1 MADAI
6 TNFNFLQPSN
16 FKVVIDR
23 KRFGNLEFY
32 AQRVAHPGVTVNNPP
47 NPFRG
52 IQNVVV
58 PGDTLS
64 VDTLSLDILLDE
76 GMSSYTEIYEWIT
89 GLINRRSKR
98 QDIRTST
105 SDPDLVD
112 ITLSIMSSH
121 NNTVKYIRY
130 IDCVPI
136 NLGTLL
142 LESTTGDTNVLTFPV
157 TFACTNF
164 ELLKAS

>member
-1 MADAI
+1 
-6 TNFNFLQPSN
+6 
-16 FKVVIDR
+16 
-23 KRFGNLEFY
+23 
-32 AQRVAHPGVTVNNPP
+32 
-47 NPFRG
+47 
-52 IQNVVV
+52 
-58 PGDTLS
+58 
-64 VDTLSLDILLDE
+64 
-76 GMSSYTEIYEWIT
+76 MSSYTEIYEWIT